1 MPQQTDTPVSFLKNK
16 IKKCSFGNKTNSKVE
31 LLPFHYRDDVTVVQQ
46 KSHKESLNSHLD
58 RLNLWFELRSLFYG
72 DRGSDNGA

>member
-1 MPQQTDTPVSFLKNK
+1 MSWNTDRPVSF
-16 IKKCSFGNKTNSKVE
+16 KKKKQNTKDV
-31 LLPFHYRDDVTVVQQ
+31 LLETKQILNGIPHAPRFHDGDGVTVLQQ

-72 DRGSDNGA
+72 D